1 LIAIPFADPITQTEG
16 PRHGGLKGGQEEW
29 LSDDLKGPEDFF
41 CRQAPKVNGGI
52 GMATQEITKFEELVY
67 TTRIEMVMAKNVIV
81 LSPAMT
87 TAEVKN
93 LLLAKRISGAP
104 VVQDNRVIGIVS
116 MSDVIRAMEEGK
128 MDAPVEVN
136 MTFPVKTVFRDASV
150 MEAINN
156 LGREGGHSRLP
167 VIDHDGNLVG
177 IVTNGTIMKALLR
190 EMEVSFQKKEAERL
204 QTYRASH
211 IFQDIASDDTSLSLR
226 FVVDDKDFD
235 NAGKASSMIKKSLL
249 RLGVKP
255 PIVRRVSVA
264 VYEAEMN
271 LVIHTDVG
279 GELLVEIRPDR
290 LKVSAVDHGP
300 GISDLQQVLQPGFST
315 APQWIRDMGFGAG
328 MGLANIKRCSD
339 MMTLLSEPGGGT
351 RLDIL
356 FNFNDEPATCG
367 SNQKKS

>member
-1 LIAIPFADPITQTEG
+1 MTTQ
-16 PRHGGLKGGQEEW
+16 Q
-29 LSDDLKGPEDFF
+29 
-41 CRQAPKVNGGI
+41 
-52 GMATQEITKFEELVY
+52 ITKFEELVY
-67 TTRIEMVMAKNVIV
+67 TTKVEMVMAKNVIV
-81 LSPAMT
+81 LSPTMNV
-87 TAEVKN
+87 AEVKD
-93 LLLAKRISGAP
+93 LLLQRRISGAP
-104 VVQDNRVIGIVS
+104 VVQDNRVIGMMS

-128 MDAPVEVN
+128 TNAPVQSL
-136 MTFPVKTVFRDASV
+136 MTFPVKTVSRDASV

-156 LGREGGHSRLP
+156 LGRETGHSRLP
-167 VIDHDGNLVG
+167 VIDHEGYLVG

-249 RLGVKP
+249 RLGVRP

-300 GISDLQQVLQPGFST
+300 GIADLQQVLQPGFST

-339 MMTLLSEPGGGT
+339 MMILLSEPGGGT

-356 FNFNDEPATCG
+356 FNFQETVAQG
-367 SNQKKS
+367 VGLQKTS